1 MVHYEIWTDG
11 STIKSGRS
19 GEGESG
25 IGYVIMDVDT
35 QKIVH
40 LHGEYCGRTTNNRAE
55 MLAVEYALQDVLLR
69 EEGEAINV
77 DIVSD
82 SKMVVES
89 LVGNYNLTVEALIEM
104 VKRIKKLEK
113 QLQGEVRYYWVRGHS
128 GEELNE
134 KADWLAYTAA
144 RG

>member
-1 MVHYEIWTDG
+1 
-11 STIKSGRS
+11 
-19 GEGESG
+19 
-25 IGYVIMDVDT
+25 
-35 QKIVH
+35 
-40 LHGEYCGRTTNNRAE
+40 
-55 MLAVEYALQDVLLR
+55 MLAVEYALQDVLQR
-69 EEGEAINV
+69 EEGESINV

-104 VKRIKKLEK
+104 VARIKKLEK
-113 QLQGEVRYYWVRGHS
+113 QLRGEVRYYWVRGHS